1 MKRRL
6 FALAFLLVI
15 GSMNPLLG
23 QQQGYVVVQGIFS
36 LPVDGFAENL
46 GANPR
51 VTRRDG
57 FDVGTGAGFASEGLG
72 VGLEI
77 SLPTGARGLRWNTGL
92 MLLIN
97 GSDDKMLTQ
106 TFQSLLGESVVVEF
120 DYGYWIQMPVMTGFQ
135 YRFPAFGKT
144 DFYGMI
150 QGGLS
155 LILPPTREANVSGA
169 TVDKRTYDL
178 TRQFGYG
185 LGGGFVVNNKF
196 DLGFRYLDFGEPAFD
211 GTRSLDTGYFDE
223 AHDILGEDVIL
234 GEKRPVSM
242 LLLSLGYHF

>member
-1 MKRRL
+1 MKRRF
-6 FALAFLLVI
+6 FALAFLLV
-15 GSMNPLLG
+15 GSMNPLFG
-23 QQQGYVVVQGIFS
+23 QQPGYVVVQAILS
-36 LPVDGFAENL
+36 LPADGYGENL
-46 GANPR
+46 GANPH

-57 FDVGTGAGFASEGLG
+57 FDVGAGAGFASEGLG

-77 SLPTGARGLRWNTGL
+77 SLPTGAQGLRWNTGL
-92 MLLIN
+92 MVLIN

-106 TFQSLLGESVVVEF
+106 TFQSLLGESAVVEF

-135 YRFPAFGKT
+135 YRFPVFGKI

-155 LILPPTREANVSGA
+155 LIHAATREASVSGVV
-169 TVDKRTYDL
+169 VDKRTYDL

-185 LGGGFVVNNKF
+185 LGGGIVVNNRF
-196 DLGFRYLDFGEPAFD
+196 DLGVRFLDFGEPSFD
-211 GTRSLDTGYFDE
+211 GTRSLDAAFFDE

-242 LLLSLGYHF
+242 LLVSLGYRF